1 MLCDLVDY
9 SQPASSVCGFLQA
22 RILEWVAMPFSRGS
36 SRLTD
41 GTRVSRKGRQIL
53 YFRAPLGSPKS
64 RLGNATC
71 FHGCFKKK
79 KKTPHTLVHFSLPR
93 LCKGIHPWI
102 DCLESFPITPTHCPL
117 LTVSAST
124 WTSYTQGTPP
134 SPPTSPT
141 WNA

>member
-1 MLCDLVDY
+1 MLCDLVDC
-9 SQPASSVCGFLQA
+9 SPPASSVCGLLQA

-41 GTRVSRKGRQIL
+41 GTRVSRTGRQIL

-64 RLGNATC
+64 WLGMLRVSTAAL
-71 FHGCFKKK
+71 KKNK
-79 KKTPHTLVHFSLPR
+79 PHALVHFSLPR
-93 LCKGIHPWI
+93 LCKGIHLWI
-102 DCLESFPITPTHCPL
+102 DYLESFPITPTRCPL
-117 LTVSAST
+117 LTVSTST